1 MPPSDGANGSD
12 AAPDA
17 DRRYADLLSKFQQL
31 EERIRKTE
39 STTDQ
44 LEREGAGTSA
54 TAVSLSIGEFSEWLL
69 PQLRQTV
76 NRPLGVVLPDTT
88 AWDHLNI
95 EQEFFAS
102 GLSEAD
108 RKQLLRGYKMDPRMT
123 FAPGKLEE
131 QDKKKFSATAKEKE
145 NVLYKQGTL
154 FRDFTRP
161 LVHSIDRCAHALA
174 KLCELD
180 KSSGLT
186 WTPEQWQSQYNA
198 VVNLFSSSLRAQR
211 DTYKLLSAAASVVER
226 ERKEMVVQ
234 AVHPRYT
241 LPEQQNKLQTRKL
254 WSDVERADARQFDQS
269 MFFSDKGN
277 NPRPSQVRNP
287 TGKQSKA
294 ARARKRARLLSQ
306 QNSST
311 APEPAVTSATGQV
324 PPTPGTKNKQTKGG
338 KVGGS
343 GKPLKDK

>member
-1 MPPSDGANGSD
+1 M
-12 AAPDA
+12 
-17 DRRYADLLSKFQQL
+17 
-31 EERIRKTE
+31 EERVRKTE

-44 LEREGAGTSA
+44 LEREGAGASA
-54 TAVSLSIGEFSEWLL
+54 TTVSLAIGEFSEWLL

-88 AWDHLNI
+88 AWDHLHI

-123 FAPGKLEE
+123 FAQGKLEE
-131 QDKKKFSATAKEKE
+131 QDKKRFSATAKEKE
-145 NVLYKQGTL
+145 NALYKQGTL
-154 FRDFTRP
+154 LRDFTRP
-161 LVHSIDRCAHALA
+161 LIHSIDRSAHALA

-180 KSSGLT
+180 RSSGLT
-186 WTPEQWQSQYNA
+186 WTTEQWQAQYTA
-198 VVNLFSSSLRAQR
+198 AVNLLFSALGAQKDQYR
-211 DTYKLLSAAASVVER
+211 LLSSAASSVER
-226 ERKEMVVQ
+226 DRKEMVVQ

-241 LPEQQNKLQTRKL
+241 LPEQPNKLQTRKL

-277 NPRPSQVRNP
+277 APRQSQVRTS

-306 QNSST
+306 QGDS
-311 APEPAVTSATGQV
+311 AVPEPAVTAATRQS
-324 PPTPGTKNKQTKGG
+324 PPTPGTGSKKSKGD
-338 KVGGS
+338 KVGDQGRS
-343 GKPLKDK
+343 LKSK